1 MTITQTSTKLKSNKK
16 ISFSLTNDPDF
27 GEEWSHPKFSFIA
40 STLSEL
46 PDIYDWSKSFII
58 ALIEIWYGRRG
69 ISQISGNCHKLV
81 ARRIIYYR
89 SKFNGNL
96 KVRRIYVSQ
105 PIEGVSEITV
115 TLKNEERVRS
125 LILRFEGVDRRWICT
140 ELFII

>member
-1 MTITQTSTKLKSNKK
+1 FT
-16 ISFSLTNDPDF
+16 
-27 GEEWSHPKFSFIA
+27 A

-96 KVRRIYVSQ
+96 KVRRIYISQ

>member
-27 GEEWSHPKFSFIA
+27 GEEWSHPKFSFTA

-96 KVRRIYVSQ
+96 KSSRGSSAKPFSGLGKFLRLKSL
-105 PIEGVSEITV
+105 EG
-115 TLKNEERVRS
+115 N
-125 LILRFEGVDRRWICT
+125 FWGC
-140 ELFII
+140 F